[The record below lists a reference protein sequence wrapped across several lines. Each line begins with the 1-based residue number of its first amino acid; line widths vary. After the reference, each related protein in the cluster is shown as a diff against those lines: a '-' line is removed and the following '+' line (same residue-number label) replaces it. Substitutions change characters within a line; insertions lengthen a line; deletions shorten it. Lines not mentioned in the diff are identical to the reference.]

1 MRLLLTL
8 SMLLAAAATAQPV
21 PPLTAAKV
29 IEKSI
34 EASGGRAAMEKL
46 SSTHAKGTMEFQPAE
61 MHGAVEIYAKAPNRQ
76 LVVSLIEGLGEIRQG
91 FDGQVAW
98 SQDAGGDITE
108 LSGAALEDLKRSSTF
123 NAALKWQELFPKA
136 ELAGEEDVDGRRAY
150 IVKLTSA
157 AGKQVT
163 HYYDAGTFLLLR
175 EKGVRDT
182 PQGPMDITADFS
194 DYRDVGGLKVPFR
207 TKQVLPMAE
216 IVVVIS
222 EVQTNVAIPDSLF
235 AKPAAK

>member
-1 MRLLLTL
+1 MRIVLTAL
-8 SMLLAAAATAQPV
+8 MFSFAAAAPSAPA
-21 PPLTAAKV
+21 LTAAQV

-34 EASGGRAAMEKL
+34 EASGGRAAMGKL

-61 MHGAVEIYAKAPNRQ
+61 MHGAVEVYAKAPNKQ

-108 LSGAALEDLKRSSTF
+108 LSGAALEDLKRAATF

-136 ELAGEEDVDGRRAY
+136 ELAGEEDVNGQRAY
-150 IVKLTSA
+150 VVKLTTA

-163 HYYDAGTFLLLR
+163 HYYDAQTFLLLR
-175 EKGVRDT
+175 EKGLRDT
-182 PQGPMDITADFS
+182 PQGPMEITADFS
-194 DYRDVGGLKVPFR
+194 DYRDVGGIKVPFR
-207 TKQVLPMAE
+207 SKQVLPMAE
-216 IVVVIS
+216 IVVVLS
-222 EVQTNVAIPDSLF
+222 EMQTNIAVPDSVF
-235 AKPAAK
+235 TKPATK